1 MEFNLD
7 FLSKI
12 NKISKTLF
20 NTQDPHLALD
30 RALSLLGDSLQVDN
44 IWLVKNSLNEKDNR
58 IQLEPYHEWFL
69 DESVGRIDF
78 ELLGKFTYE
87 EVYGHYLATI
97 AMGESLFGNSSS
109 FSFQSKEI
117 ATFYLEQGMKSFNIV
132 PIFYDS
138 FHWGN
143 LVLLDF
149 HIERDWKVLNEGLSL
164 LSSIFG
170 SHIRNVEFR
179 DSINEEYVSDH
190 GKKMAT
196 LGEMAAGIVHEINN
210 PLFII
215 SGFATKINNLIERD
229 NLDKHQ
235 LIHISEMIQKSC
247 KRVTGI
253 ISGLRMISRK
263 TKLDELEVKSFK
275 DIIEST
281 LDISRERIRLGEI
294 ELRVNYPKGEDFP
307 VECHP
312 EQLSQ
317 VLVNLFNN
325 SYDSIV
331 ETDETKWIEL
341 SLKDLGDRFYFS
353 VTDSGCSIPAE
364 IAQKIMQPF
373 FTTKESGKGTGLG
386 LSISKEIVTK
396 HGGNFYLDQNCS
408 NARFVIELPK
418 LEYE

>member
-1 MEFNLD
+1 MNFI
-7 FLSKI
+7 SKI
-12 NKISKTLF
+12 NSISKILL
-20 NTQDPHLALD
+20 NAVEPNIAIE
-30 RALSLLGDSLQVDN
+30 RSLSILGESLQVDN
-44 IWLVKNSLNEKDNR
+44 IWLVKNVLDQNENQVR
-58 IQLEPYHEWFL
+58 LEPFHEWFL
-69 DESVGRIDF
+69 NEGVGRIDF
-78 ELLGKFTYE
+78 DVLGKFTYE
-87 EVYGHYLATI
+87 EVYDYYSMVI
-97 AMGESLFGNSSS
+97 AQGDPLFGNASN
-109 FSFQSKEI
+109 FKFKSKDL
-117 ATFYLEQGMKSFNIV
+117 APFYLKQGLKSFFIV

-143 LVLLDF
+143 LVFLDF
-149 HIERDWKVLNEGLSL
+149 SVERDWSAMTEELGL

-170 SHIRNVEFR
+170 AHIKGLEFR

-215 SGFATKINNLIERD
+215 SGFATKITNLIDRGE
-229 NLDKHQ
+229 LDTYQ
-235 LIHISEMIQKSC
+235 LTHISEMIQKNC

-281 LDISRERIRLGEI
+281 LDISKERIRLGDI
-294 ELRVNYPKGEDFP
+294 ELKINYPSGEDFP

-331 ETDETKWIEL
+331 ESEKLKWIEV
-341 SLKDLGDRFYFS
+341 SLKDLGDRYHFS
-353 VTDSGCSIPAE
+353 VTDSGNKIPNE
-364 IAQKIMQPF
+364 IATKIMQPF

-396 HGGNFYLDQNCS
+396 HGGKFYLDQNCS
-408 NARFVIELPK
+408 NVRFIIELPK

>member
-1 MEFNLD
+1 MN

-12 NKISKTLF
+12 NSISRILL
-20 NTQDPHLALD
+20 NTVEPNVAVERSLA
-30 RALSLLGDSLQVDN
+30 ALGESLQVDN
-44 IWLVKNSLNEKDNR
+44 IWLVKNVLNPNQNE

-69 DESVGRIDF
+69 NKEVGRIDF
-78 ELLGKFTYE
+78 DILSQFAYE
-87 EVYGHYLATI
+87 EVYDYYSTVI
-97 AMGESLFGNSSS
+97 AQGDPLFGNASTFTFKS
-109 FSFQSKEI
+109 QKL
-117 ATFYLEQGMKSFNIV
+117 APFYLKQGLKSFIIV

-143 LVLLDF
+143 IVLLDF
-149 HIERDWKVLNEGLSL
+149 SVERDWSKLIEEMRL
-164 LSSIFG
+164 LTSIFG
-170 SHIRNVEFR
+170 AHIKNLEFR

-215 SGFATKINNLIERD
+215 SGFATKINNLIERGE
-229 NLDKHQ
+229 LDTYQ
-235 LIHISEMIQKSC
+235 LSHISEMIQKNC

-281 LDISRERIRLGEI
+281 LDISKERIRLGDI
-294 ELRVNYPKGEDFP
+294 ELKINYPSGDDFP

-331 ETDETKWIEL
+331 ESEELKWIEIT
-341 SLKDLGDRFYFS
+341 LKDLGDRIHFS
-353 VTDSGCSIPAE
+353 VTDSGMQIPKA
-364 IAQKIMQPF
+364 IAKKIMQPF
-373 FTTKESGKGTGLG
+373 FTTKSSGKGTGLG

-396 HGGNFYLDQNCS
+396 HGGKFYLDQNCS
-408 NARFVIELPK
+408 NVRFIIELPK

>member
-1 MEFNLD
+1 MDL
-7 FLSKI
+7 LSKI
-12 NKISKTLF
+12 NIIAKTLF
-20 NTQDPHLALD
+20 NTTDPNIALERSLA
-30 RALSLLGDSLQVDN
+30 SLGELLQVDN
-44 IWLVKNSLNEKDNR
+44 IWLVKNVLDEAGSQ
-58 IQLEPYHEWFL
+58 IQLEPYSEWYL
-69 DESVGRIDF
+69 NEEIGRINFD
-78 ELLGKFTYE
+78 LLAGFTYE
-87 EVYGHYLATI
+87 EIYDYYSIVI
-97 AMGESLFGNSSS
+97 SRGEPLFGNSSN
-109 FSFQSKEI
+109 FTFKSKKI
-117 ATFYLEQGMKSFNIV
+117 GKYYKDMGMKSFIVV

-149 HIERDWKVLNEGLSL
+149 NVERQWDSL
-164 LSSIFG
+164 AQAMTLISSIFG
-170 SHIRNVEFR
+170 AHIRNMEFR

-215 SGFATKINNLIERD
+215 NGFATKINNLIERD
-229 NLDKHQ
+229 QLDKYQ
-235 LIHISEMIQKSC
+235 LMNISEMIQKNC
-247 KRVTGI
+247 KRVTSI

-263 TKLDELEVKSFK
+263 TKLDELEVKSLK

-281 LDISRERIRLGEI
+281 IDISRERIRLADIDLKINFPDGD
-294 ELRVNYPKGEDFP
+294 DFP

-325 SYDSIV
+325 SYDSIC
-331 ETDETKWIEL
+331 ENDGSKWIDL
-341 SLKDLGDRFYFS
+341 SLKDLGDRFLFS
-353 VTDSGCSIPAE
+353 VTDSGSSIPNE

-386 LSISKEIVTK
+386 LSISKEIVSK
-396 HGGNFYLDQNCS
+396 HGGNFYLDQSCS
-408 NARFVIELPK
+408 NVKFIIELPK

>member
-1 MEFNLD
+1 MDL
-7 FLSKI
+7 LSKI
-12 NKISKTLF
+12 HKISKTLF
-20 NTQDPHLALD
+20 NTQDPSLALE
-30 RALSLLGDSLQVDN
+30 RSFTILGQALQVDN
-44 IWLVKNSLNEKDNR
+44 IWLVKNILNEESNR
-58 IQLEPYHEWFL
+58 IQLEPFHEWFL
-69 DESVGRIDF
+69 DEKVGSIDF
-78 ELLGKFTYE
+78 NLLSGFSYE
-87 EVYGHYLATI
+87 EVYEYYYSHI
-97 AMGESLFGNSSS
+97 AKGESIFGNSST
-109 FSFQSKEI
+109 FQFQSKEI
-117 ATFYLEQGMKSFNIV
+117 ANFYVNQGLKSFIIV
-132 PIFYDS
+132 PVFYDS

-143 LVLLDF
+143 LVLFDF
-149 HIERDWKVLNEGLSL
+149 HIERKWDELNEGLSL
-164 LSSIFG
+164 LASIFG
-170 SHIRNVEFR
+170 SHIRNMEFR
-179 DSINEEYVSDH
+179 ESINEEYVSDH

-215 SGFATKINNLIERD
+215 SGFATKINSLIERD
-229 NLDKHQ
+229 ELDKDQ

-275 DIIEST
+275 DIVEST

-294 ELRVNYPKGEDFP
+294 ELRLNYPDDQEDFP

-317 VLVNLFNN
+317 VIVNLFNN
-325 SYDSIV
+325 SYDSIIDSSEV
-331 ETDETKWIEL
+331 KWIEL
-341 SLKDLGDRFYFS
+341 SLRDLGDRIHFS
-353 VTDSGCSIPAE
+353 VTDSGNAIEASV
-364 IAQKIMQPF
+364 AQKIMQPF
-373 FTTKESGKGTGLG
+373 FTTKDSGKGTGLG

-396 HGGNFYLDQNCS
+396 HGGKFFLDQNCP